1 MTETAANARPFGMRD
16 KIGYALGDFA
26 CNLSFTLLSTY
37 MMLYYMQYMLIKE
50 SDWAWIIIVGKLW
63 DAINDPII
71 GGMTDRVRI
80 GKSKYKSWISI
91 GSIGLVV
98 TTTLVFLPIPTASYT
113 VKILL
118 CLLSYMV
125 WSVFYT
131 MVNVPYGSLHSAIT
145 DDPVQ
150 RSTLSTFRSVGAGV
164 SMLIIML
171 LPAVVYDSNENLKGG
186 MFVWLALGFSV
197 VAFFALIGVNKLTT
211 ERVNV
216 NQPIEKKKQNYFRVL
231 LAFAKNRPIW
241 ALTIASM
248 AQAICFVGA
257 NSMNQIV
264 FQSFFR
270 NTDILTVVTIA
281 SYVPMVAVMF
291 VLSKLVARFGK
302 RNCVLVSCAISLVGA
317 LGMLIFPFRY
327 TATGASVD
335 ALSIVVWTV
344 LLMIANV
351 GNGLFGVIVWAMV
364 VDCIDYQNVKTGQRD
379 EGSIYSLYSF
389 FRKLAQGIG
398 SSLVALVLGWLGY
411 QKELGSDQPQ
421 QVATDIKTGYVLFLL
436 IGLAVM
442 LLSILVVYNINK
454 RDEARIHDALYKK
467 EETVPA
473 LEGDGSVM
481 TPQAEEN
488 SADDIFETTEKNNEK
503 TDITNT
509 GTKNSEDDE
518 NS

>member
-1 MTETAANARPFGMRD
+1 MTQTATARPFGIRD

-26 CNLSFTLLSTY
+26 CNLSFTLISTY
-37 MMLYYMQYMLIKE
+37 MMLYYMQYMHVKE
-50 SDWAWIIIVGKLW
+50 TDWAWIIIVGKLW

-71 GGMTDRVRI
+71 GGLTDRVKI

-91 GSIGLVV
+91 GSIGLVIF
-98 TTTLVFLPIPTASYT
+98 TTVIFLPVPEASYT
-113 VKILL
+113 VRILL

-131 MVNVPYGSLHSAIT
+131 MVNVPYGSLHSAIS
-145 DDPVQ
+145 DDPNH
-150 RSTLSTFRSVGAGV
+150 RATLSTFRSVGAGV

-171 LPAVVYDSNENLKGG
+171 LPSFVYDSNENLKGE

-197 VAFFALIGVNKLTT
+197 VAFLSIIGVNKLTT
-211 ERVNV
+211 ERVNTS
-216 NQPIEKKKQNYFRVL
+216 QPIEKKKQNYFQVL

-270 NTDILTVVTIA
+270 DTSILTVVTIV
-281 SYVPMVAVMF
+281 SYIPMVAVMF
-291 VLSKLVARFGK
+291 ILSKLVARFGK
-302 RNCVLVSCAISLVGA
+302 RNCVIVSCAISLVGA
-317 LGMLIFPFRY
+317 IGMLVFPFKY
-327 TATGASVD
+327 TQAGASVD
-335 ALSIVVWTV
+335 VVSIIVWTV
-344 LLMIANV
+344 LLMIANI

-364 VDCIDYQNVKTGQRD
+364 VDCIDYQNIKTGQRD

-398 SSLVALVLGWLGY
+398 SSLVAMVLAWLGY
-411 QKELGSDQPQ
+411 KKELGGSQPYE
-421 QVATDIKTGYVLFLL
+421 VAADIKTGYVLFLL

-442 LLSILVVYNINK
+442 LISVLAIYNINK
-454 RDEARIHDALYKK
+454 SDERKIHDTLYNKPA
-467 EETVPA
+467 ETMPA
-473 LEGDGSVM
+473 VEADGAVM
-481 TPQAEEN
+481 LPQAEESLEEGN
-488 SADDIFETTEKNNEK
+488 Y
-503 TDITNT
+503 
-509 GTKNSEDDE
+509 
-518 NS
+518 

>member
-1 MTETAANARPFGMRD
+1 MTQTAIARPFGIRD

-26 CNLSFTLLSTY
+26 CNLSFTLISTY
-37 MMLYYMQYMLIKE
+37 MMLYYMQYMHVKE
-50 SDWAWIIIVGKLW
+50 TDWAWIIIVGKLW

-71 GGMTDRVRI
+71 GGLTDRVKI

-91 GSIGLVV
+91 GSIGLVIF
-98 TTTLVFLPIPTASYT
+98 TTVIFLPVPEASYT
-113 VKILL
+113 VRILL

-131 MVNVPYGSLHSAIT
+131 MVNVPYGSLHSAIS
-145 DDPVQ
+145 DDPNH
-150 RSTLSTFRSVGAGV
+150 RATLSTFRSVGAGV

-171 LPAVVYDSNENLKGG
+171 LPSFVYDSNENLKGE

-197 VAFFALIGVNKLTT
+197 VAFLSLIGVNKLTT
-211 ERVNV
+211 ERVNTS
-216 NQPIEKKKQNYFRVL
+216 QPIEKKKQNYFQVL

-270 NTDILTVVTIA
+270 DTSILTVVTIV
-281 SYVPMVAVMF
+281 SYIPMVAVMF
-291 VLSKLVARFGK
+291 ILSKLVARFGK
-302 RNCVLVSCAISLVGA
+302 RNCVIVSCAISLVGA
-317 LGMLIFPFRY
+317 IGMLVFPFKY
-327 TATGASVD
+327 TQVGASVD
-335 ALSIVVWTV
+335 VVSIIVWTV
-344 LLMIANV
+344 LLMIANI

-364 VDCIDYQNVKTGQRD
+364 VDCIDYQNIKTGQRD

-398 SSLVALVLGWLGY
+398 SSLVAMVLAWLGY
-411 QKELGSDQPQ
+411 KKELGGSQPYE
-421 QVATDIKTGYVLFLL
+421 VAADIKTGYVLFLL

-442 LLSILVVYNINK
+442 LISVLAIYNINK
-454 RDEARIHDALYKK
+454 SDERKIHDTLYNKPA
-467 EETVPA
+467 ETMPA
-473 LEGDGSVM
+473 VEADGAVIL
-481 TPQAEEN
+481 PQAEE
-488 SADDIFETTEKNNEK
+488 SFEEGN
-503 TDITNT
+503 D
-509 GTKNSEDDE
+509 
-518 NS
+518 

>member
-1 MTETAANARPFGMRD
+1 MTQTATARPFGIRD

-26 CNLSFTLLSTY
+26 CNLSFTLISTY
-37 MMLYYMQYMLIKE
+37 MMLYYMQYMHVKE
-50 SDWAWIIIVGKLW
+50 TDWAWIIIVGKLW

-71 GGMTDRVRI
+71 GGLTDRVKI

-91 GSIGLVV
+91 GSIGLVIF
-98 TTTLVFLPIPTASYT
+98 TTVIFLPVPEASYT
-113 VKILL
+113 VRILL

-131 MVNVPYGSLHSAIT
+131 MVNVPYGSLHSAIS
-145 DDPVQ
+145 DDPNH
-150 RSTLSTFRSVGAGV
+150 RATLSTFRSVGAGV

-171 LPAVVYDSNENLKGG
+171 LPSFVYDSNENLKGE

-197 VAFFALIGVNKLTT
+197 VAFLSLIGVNKLTT
-211 ERVNV
+211 ERVNTS
-216 NQPIEKKKQNYFRVL
+216 QPIEKKKQNYFQVL

-270 NTDILTVVTIA
+270 DTSILTVVTIV
-281 SYVPMVAVMF
+281 SYIPMVAVMF
-291 VLSKLVARFGK
+291 ILSKLVARFGK
-302 RNCVLVSCAISLVGA
+302 RNCVIVSCAISLVGA
-317 LGMLIFPFRY
+317 IGMLVFPFKY
-327 TATGASVD
+327 TQAGASVD
-335 ALSIVVWTV
+335 VVSIIVWTV
-344 LLMIANV
+344 LLMIANI

-364 VDCIDYQNVKTGQRD
+364 VDCIDYQNIKTGQRD

-398 SSLVALVLGWLGY
+398 SSLVAMVLAWLGY
-411 QKELGSDQPQ
+411 KKELGGSQPYE
-421 QVATDIKTGYVLFLL
+421 VAADIKTGYVLFLL

-442 LLSILVVYNINK
+442 LISVLAIYNINK
-454 RDEARIHDALYKK
+454 SDERKIHDTLYNKPA
-467 EETVPA
+467 ETMPA
-473 LEGDGSVM
+473 VEADGAVM
-481 TPQAEEN
+481 LPQAEGSLEEGN
-488 SADDIFETTEKNNEK
+488 D
-503 TDITNT
+503 
-509 GTKNSEDDE
+509 
-518 NS
+518 

>member
-1 MTETAANARPFGMRD
+1 MTQTATARPFGIRD

-26 CNLSFTLLSTY
+26 CNLSFTLISTY
-37 MMLYYMQYMLIKE
+37 MMLYYMQYMHVKE
-50 SDWAWIIIVGKLW
+50 TDWAWIIIVGKLW

-71 GGMTDRVRI
+71 GGLTDRVKI

-91 GSIGLVV
+91 GSIGLVIF
-98 TTTLVFLPIPTASYT
+98 TTVIFLPVPEASYT
-113 VKILL
+113 VRILL

-131 MVNVPYGSLHSAIT
+131 MVNVPYGSLHSAIS
-145 DDPVQ
+145 DDPNH
-150 RSTLSTFRSVGAGV
+150 RATLSTFRSVGAGV

-171 LPAVVYDSNENLKGG
+171 LPSFVYDSNENLKGE

-197 VAFFALIGVNKLTT
+197 VAFLSLIGVNKLTT
-211 ERVNV
+211 ERVNTS
-216 NQPIEKKKQNYFRVL
+216 QPIEKKKQNYFQVL

-270 NTDILTVVTIA
+270 DTSILTVVTIV
-281 SYVPMVAVMF
+281 SYIPMVAVMF
-291 VLSKLVARFGK
+291 ILSKLVARFGK
-302 RNCVLVSCAISLVGA
+302 RNCVIVSCAISLVGA
-317 LGMLIFPFRY
+317 IGMLVFPFKY
-327 TATGASVD
+327 TQAGASVD
-335 ALSIVVWTV
+335 VVSIIVWTV
-344 LLMIANV
+344 LLMIANI

-364 VDCIDYQNVKTGQRD
+364 VDCIDYQNIKTGQRD

-398 SSLVALVLGWLGY
+398 SSLVAMVLAWLGY
-411 QKELGSDQPQ
+411 KKELGGSQPYE
-421 QVATDIKTGYVLFLL
+421 VAADIKTGYVLFLL

-442 LLSILVVYNINK
+442 LISVLAIYNINK
-454 RDEARIHDALYKK
+454 SDERKIHDTLYNKPAETMPAVEADGAVMLPQT
-467 EETVPA
+467 EET
-473 LEGDGSVM
+473 LEES
-481 TPQAEEN
+481 N
-488 SADDIFETTEKNNEK
+488 
-503 TDITNT
+503 
-509 GTKNSEDDE
+509 DE
-518 NS
+518 NRQ

>member
-1 MTETAANARPFGMRD
+1 MTQTAIARPFGIRD

-26 CNLSFTLLSTY
+26 CNLSFTLISTY
-37 MMLYYMQYMLIKE
+37 MMLYYMQYMHVKE
-50 SDWAWIIIVGKLW
+50 TDWAWIIIVGKLW

-71 GGMTDRVRI
+71 GGLTDRVKI

-91 GSIGLVV
+91 GSIGLVIF
-98 TTTLVFLPIPTASYT
+98 TTVIFLPVPEASYT
-113 VKILL
+113 VRILL

-131 MVNVPYGSLHSAIT
+131 MVNVPYGSLHSAIS
-145 DDPVQ
+145 DDPNH
-150 RSTLSTFRSVGAGV
+150 RATLSTFRSVGAGV

-171 LPAVVYDSNENLKGG
+171 LPSFVYDSNENLKGE

-197 VAFFALIGVNKLTT
+197 VALFSLIGVNKLTT
-211 ERVNV
+211 ERVNTS
-216 NQPIEKKKQNYFRVL
+216 QPIEKKKQNYFQVL

-270 NTDILTVVTIA
+270 DTSILTVVTIV
-281 SYVPMVAVMF
+281 SYIPMVAVMF
-291 VLSKLVARFGK
+291 ILSKLVARFGK
-302 RNCVLVSCAISLVGA
+302 RNCVIVSCAISLVGA
-317 LGMLIFPFRY
+317 IGMLVFPFKY
-327 TATGASVD
+327 TQAGASVD
-335 ALSIVVWTV
+335 VVSIIVWTV
-344 LLMIANV
+344 LLMIANI

-364 VDCIDYQNVKTGQRD
+364 VDCIDYQNIKTGQRD

-398 SSLVALVLGWLGY
+398 SSLVAMVLAWLGY
-411 QKELGSDQPQ
+411 KKELGGSQPYE
-421 QVATDIKTGYVLFLL
+421 VAADIKTGYVLFLL

-442 LLSILVVYNINK
+442 LISVLAIYNINK
-454 RDEARIHDALYKK
+454 SDERKIHDTLYNKPA
-467 EETVPA
+467 ETMPA
-473 LEGDGSVM
+473 VEADGAVIL
-481 TPQAEEN
+481 PQAEESLEEGN
-488 SADDIFETTEKNNEK
+488 
-503 TDITNT
+503 
-509 GTKNSEDDE
+509 DE
-518 NS
+518 NRR

>member
-1 MTETAANARPFGMRD
+1 MTQTATARPFGIRD

-26 CNLSFTLLSTY
+26 CNLSFTLISTY
-37 MMLYYMQYMLIKE
+37 MMLYYMQYMHVKE
-50 SDWAWIIIVGKLW
+50 TDWAWIIIVGKLW

-71 GGMTDRVRI
+71 GGLTDRVKI

-91 GSIGLVV
+91 GSIGLVIF
-98 TTTLVFLPIPTASYT
+98 TTVIFLPVPEASYT
-113 VKILL
+113 VRILL

-131 MVNVPYGSLHSAIT
+131 MVNVPYGSLHSAIS
-145 DDPVQ
+145 DDPNH

-164 SMLIIML
+164 SMIIIML
-171 LPAVVYDSNENLKGG
+171 LPSVVYDSNENLKGE

-197 VAFFALIGVNKLTT
+197 VAFFSLIGVNKLTT
-211 ERVNV
+211 ERVNTS
-216 NQPIEKKKQNYFRVL
+216 QPIEKKKQNYFQVL

-270 NTDILTVVTIA
+270 NTDILTVVTIV
-281 SYVPMVAVMF
+281 SYVPMVVVMF

-302 RNCVLVSCAISLVGA
+302 RNCVIVSCAISLIGA
-317 LGMLIFPFRY
+317 IGMLVFPFKY
-327 TATGASVD
+327 TQAGASVD
-335 ALSIVVWTV
+335 VVSIIVWTV

-364 VDCIDYQNVKTGQRD
+364 VDCIDYQNIKTGQRD

-398 SSLVALVLGWLGY
+398 SSLVAMVLAWLGY
-411 QKELGSDQPQ
+411 KKELGGSQPYE
-421 QVATDIKTGYVLFLL
+421 VAADIKTGYVLFLL

-442 LLSILVVYNINK
+442 LISVLAIYNINK
-454 RDEARIHDALYKK
+454 SDERKIHDTLYSKPA
-467 EETVPA
+467 ETMPA
-473 LEGDGSVM
+473 VEADGSVAL
-481 TPQAEEN
+481 PQAEEMLEEN
-488 SADDIFETTEKNNEK
+488 NDKNQQ
-503 TDITNT
+503 
-509 GTKNSEDDE
+509 
-518 NS
+518 

>member
-1 MTETAANARPFGMRD
+1 MTQTAIARPFGIRD

-26 CNLSFTLLSTY
+26 CNLSFTLISTY
-37 MMLYYMQYMLIKE
+37 MMLYYMQYMHVKE
-50 SDWAWIIIVGKLW
+50 TDWAWIIIVGKLW

-71 GGMTDRVRI
+71 GGLTDRVKI

-91 GSIGLVV
+91 GSIGLVIF
-98 TTTLVFLPIPTASYT
+98 TTVIFLPVPEASYT
-113 VKILL
+113 VRILL

-131 MVNVPYGSLHSAIT
+131 MVNVPYGSLHSAIS
-145 DDPVQ
+145 DDPNH
-150 RSTLSTFRSVGAGV
+150 RATLSTFRSVGAGV

-171 LPAVVYDSNENLKGG
+171 LPSFVYDSNENLKGE

-197 VAFFALIGVNKLTT
+197 VAFLSLIGVNKLTT
-211 ERVNV
+211 ERVNTS
-216 NQPIEKKKQNYFRVL
+216 QQIEKKKQNYFQVL

-270 NTDILTVVTIA
+270 DTSILTVVTIV
-281 SYVPMVAVMF
+281 SYIPMVAVMF
-291 VLSKLVARFGK
+291 ILSKLVARFGK
-302 RNCVLVSCAISLVGA
+302 RNCVIVSCAISLVGA
-317 LGMLIFPFRY
+317 IGMLVFPFKY
-327 TATGASVD
+327 TQAGASVD
-335 ALSIVVWTV
+335 VVSIIVWTV
-344 LLMIANV
+344 LLMIANI

-364 VDCIDYQNVKTGQRD
+364 VDCIDYQNIKTGQRD

-398 SSLVALVLGWLGY
+398 SSLVAMVLAWLGY
-411 QKELGSDQPQ
+411 KKELGGSQPYE
-421 QVATDIKTGYVLFLL
+421 VAADIKTGYVLFLL

-442 LLSILVVYNINK
+442 LISVLVIYNINK
-454 RDEARIHDALYKK
+454 SDERKIHDTLYNKPA
-467 EETVPA
+467 ETMPA
-473 LEGDGSVM
+473 VEADGAVM
-481 TPQAEEN
+481 LPQAEESLEEGN
-488 SADDIFETTEKNNEK
+488 DKNRR
-503 TDITNT
+503 
-509 GTKNSEDDE
+509 
-518 NS
+518 

>member
-1 MTETAANARPFGMRD
+1 MTQTATARPFGIRD

-26 CNLSFTLLSTY
+26 CNLSFTLISTY
-37 MMLYYMQYMLIKE
+37 MMLYYMQYMHVKE
-50 SDWAWIIIVGKLW
+50 TDWAWIIIVGKLW

-71 GGMTDRVRI
+71 GGLTDRVKI

-91 GSIGLVV
+91 GSIGLVIF
-98 TTTLVFLPIPTASYT
+98 TTVIFLPVPEASYT
-113 VKILL
+113 VRILL

-131 MVNVPYGSLHSAIT
+131 MVNVPYGSLHSAIS
-145 DDPVQ
+145 DDPNH
-150 RSTLSTFRSVGAGV
+150 RATLSTFRSVGAGV

-171 LPAVVYDSNENLKGG
+171 LPSFVYDSNENLKGE

-197 VAFFALIGVNKLTT
+197 VAFLSLIGVNKLTT
-211 ERVNV
+211 ERVNTS
-216 NQPIEKKKQNYFRVL
+216 QPIEKKKQNYFQVL

-270 NTDILTVVTIA
+270 DTSILTVVTIV
-281 SYVPMVAVMF
+281 SYIPMVAVMF
-291 VLSKLVARFGK
+291 ILSKLVARFGK
-302 RNCVLVSCAISLVGA
+302 RNCVIVSCAISLVGA
-317 LGMLIFPFRY
+317 IGMLVFPFKY
-327 TATGASVD
+327 TQAGASVD
-335 ALSIVVWTV
+335 VVSIIVWTV
-344 LLMIANV
+344 LLMIANI

-364 VDCIDYQNVKTGQRD
+364 VDCIDYQNIKTGQRD

-398 SSLVALVLGWLGY
+398 SSLVAMVLAWLGY
-411 QKELGSDQPQ
+411 KKELGGSQPYE
-421 QVATDIKTGYVLFLL
+421 VAADIKTGYVLFLL

-442 LLSILVVYNINK
+442 LISVLAIYNINK
-454 RDEARIHDALYKK
+454 SDERKIHDTLYNKPA
-467 EETVPA
+467 ETMPA
-473 LEGDGSVM
+473 VEADGAVM
-481 TPQAEEN
+481 LPQAEESLEEGN
-488 SADDIFETTEKNNEK
+488 
-503 TDITNT
+503 
-509 GTKNSEDDE
+509 DE
-518 NS
+518 NRR

>member
-1 MTETAANARPFGMRD
+1 MTQTATARPFGIRD

-26 CNLSFTLLSTY
+26 CNLSFTLISTY
-37 MMLYYMQYMLIKE
+37 MMLYYMQYMHVKE
-50 SDWAWIIIVGKLW
+50 TDWAWIIIVGKLW

-71 GGMTDRVRI
+71 GGLTDRVKI

-91 GSIGLVV
+91 GSIGLVIF
-98 TTTLVFLPIPTASYT
+98 TTVIFLPVPEASYT
-113 VKILL
+113 VRILL

-131 MVNVPYGSLHSAIT
+131 MVNVPYGSLHSAIS
-145 DDPVQ
+145 DDPNH
-150 RSTLSTFRSVGAGV
+150 RATLSTFRSVGAGV

-171 LPAVVYDSNENLKGG
+171 LPSFVYDSNENLKGE

-197 VAFFALIGVNKLTT
+197 VAFLSLIGVNKLTT
-211 ERVNV
+211 ERVNTS
-216 NQPIEKKKQNYFRVL
+216 QPIEKKKQNYFQVL

-270 NTDILTVVTIA
+270 DTSILTVVTIV
-281 SYVPMVAVMF
+281 SYIPMVAVMF
-291 VLSKLVARFGK
+291 ILSKLVARFGK
-302 RNCVLVSCAISLVGA
+302 RNCVIVSCAISLVGA
-317 LGMLIFPFRY
+317 IGMLVFPFKY
-327 TATGASVD
+327 TQAGASVD
-335 ALSIVVWTV
+335 VVSIIVWTV
-344 LLMIANV
+344 LLMIANI

-364 VDCIDYQNVKTGQRD
+364 VDCIDYQNIKTGQRD

-398 SSLVALVLGWLGY
+398 SSLVAMVLAWLGY
-411 QKELGSDQPQ
+411 KKELGGSQPYE
-421 QVATDIKTGYVLFLL
+421 VAADIKTGYVLFLL

-442 LLSILVVYNINK
+442 LISVLAIYNINK
-454 RDEARIHDALYKK
+454 SDERKIHDTLYNKPA
-467 EETVPA
+467 ETMPA
-473 LEGDGSVM
+473 VEADGAVM
-481 TPQAEEN
+481 LPQAEESLEEGN
-488 SADDIFETTEKNNEK
+488 Y
-503 TDITNT
+503 
-509 GTKNSEDDE
+509 
-518 NS
+518 

>member
-1 MTETAANARPFGMRD
+1 MTQTATARPFGIRD

-26 CNLSFTLLSTY
+26 CNLSFTLISTY
-37 MMLYYMQYMLIKE
+37 MMLYYMQYMHVKE
-50 SDWAWIIIVGKLW
+50 TDWAWIIIVGKLW

-71 GGMTDRVRI
+71 GGLTDRVKI

-91 GSIGLVV
+91 GSIGLVIF
-98 TTTLVFLPIPTASYT
+98 TTVIFLPVPEASYT
-113 VKILL
+113 VRILL

-131 MVNVPYGSLHSAIT
+131 MVNVPYGSLHSAIS
-145 DDPVQ
+145 DDPNH
-150 RSTLSTFRSVGAGV
+150 RATLSTFRSVGAGV

-171 LPAVVYDSNENLKGG
+171 LPSFVYDSNENLKGE

-197 VAFFALIGVNKLTT
+197 VAFLSLIGVNKLTT
-211 ERVNV
+211 ERVNTS
-216 NQPIEKKKQNYFRVL
+216 QPIEKKKQNYFQVL

-270 NTDILTVVTIA
+270 DTSILTVVTIV
-281 SYVPMVAVMF
+281 SYIPMVAVMF
-291 VLSKLVARFGK
+291 ILSKLVAKFGK
-302 RNCVLVSCAISLVGA
+302 RNCVIVSCAISLVGA
-317 LGMLIFPFRY
+317 IGMLVFPFKY
-327 TATGASVD
+327 TQAGASVD
-335 ALSIVVWTV
+335 VVSIIVWTV
-344 LLMIANV
+344 LLMIANI

-364 VDCIDYQNVKTGQRD
+364 ADCIDYQNIKTGQRD

-398 SSLVALVLGWLGY
+398 SSLVAMVLAWLGY
-411 QKELGSDQPQ
+411 KKELGGSQPYE
-421 QVATDIKTGYVLFLL
+421 VAADIKTGYVLFLL

-442 LLSILVVYNINK
+442 LISVLAIYNINK
-454 RDEARIHDALYKK
+454 SDEREIHDTLYNKPA
-467 EETVPA
+467 ETMPA
-473 LEGDGSVM
+473 VEADGAVM
-481 TPQAEEN
+481 LPQAEESLEESN
-488 SADDIFETTEKNNEK
+488 
-503 TDITNT
+503 
-509 GTKNSEDDE
+509 DE
-518 NS
+518 NRR

>member
-1 MTETAANARPFGMRD
+1 MTQTATARPFGIRD

-26 CNLSFTLLSTY
+26 CNLSFTLISTY
-37 MMLYYMQYMLIKE
+37 MMLYYMQYMHVKE
-50 SDWAWIIIVGKLW
+50 TDWAWIIIVGKLW

-71 GGMTDRVRI
+71 GGLTDRVKI

-91 GSIGLVV
+91 GSIGLVIF
-98 TTTLVFLPIPTASYT
+98 TTVIFLPVPEASYT
-113 VKILL
+113 VRILL

-131 MVNVPYGSLHSAIT
+131 MVNVPYGSLHSAIS
-145 DDPVQ
+145 DDPNH
-150 RSTLSTFRSVGAGV
+150 RATLSTFRSVGAGV

-171 LPAVVYDSNENLKGG
+171 LPSFVYDSNENLKGE

-197 VAFFALIGVNKLTT
+197 VAFLSLIGVNKLTT
-211 ERVNV
+211 ERVNTS
-216 NQPIEKKKQNYFRVL
+216 QPIEKKKQNYFQVL

-270 NTDILTVVTIA
+270 DTSILTVVTIV
-281 SYVPMVAVMF
+281 SYIPMVAVMF
-291 VLSKLVARFGK
+291 ILSKLVARFGK
-302 RNCVLVSCAISLVGA
+302 RNCVIVSCAISLVGA
-317 LGMLIFPFRY
+317 IGMLVFPFKY
-327 TATGASVD
+327 TQAGASVD
-335 ALSIVVWTV
+335 VVSIIVWTV
-344 LLMIANV
+344 LLMIANI

-364 VDCIDYQNVKTGQRD
+364 VDCIDYQNIKTGQRD

-398 SSLVALVLGWLGY
+398 SSLVAMVLAWLGY
-411 QKELGSDQPQ
+411 KKELGGSQPYE
-421 QVATDIKTGYVLFLL
+421 VAADIKTGYVLFLL

-442 LLSILVVYNINK
+442 LISVLAIYNINK
-454 RDEARIHDALYKK
+454 SDERKIHDTLYNKPA
-467 EETVPA
+467 ETMPA
-473 LEGDGSVM
+473 VEADGAVIL
-481 TPQAEEN
+481 PQAEE
-488 SADDIFETTEKNNEK
+488 SFEEGN
-503 TDITNT
+503 D
-509 GTKNSEDDE
+509 
-518 NS
+518 

>member
-1 MTETAANARPFGMRD
+1 MTQTAIARPFGIRD

-26 CNLSFTLLSTY
+26 CNLSFTLISTY
-37 MMLYYMQYMLIKE
+37 MMLYYMQYMHVKE
-50 SDWAWIIIVGKLW
+50 TDWAWIIIVGKLW

-71 GGMTDRVRI
+71 GGLTDRVKI

-91 GSIGLVV
+91 GSIGLVIF
-98 TTTLVFLPIPTASYT
+98 TTVIFLPVPEASYT
-113 VKILL
+113 VRILL

-131 MVNVPYGSLHSAIT
+131 MVNVPYGSLHSAIS
-145 DDPVQ
+145 DDPNH
-150 RSTLSTFRSVGAGV
+150 RATLSTFRSVGAGV

-171 LPAVVYDSNENLKGG
+171 LPSFVYDSNENLKGE

-197 VAFFALIGVNKLTT
+197 VAFLSLIGVNKLTT
-211 ERVNV
+211 ERVNTS
-216 NQPIEKKKQNYFRVL
+216 QPIEKKKQNYFQVL

-270 NTDILTVVTIA
+270 DTSILTVVTIV
-281 SYVPMVAVMF
+281 SYIPMVAVMF
-291 VLSKLVARFGK
+291 ILSKLVAKFGK
-302 RNCVLVSCAISLVGA
+302 RNCVIVSCAISLVGA
-317 LGMLIFPFRY
+317 IGMLVFPFKY
-327 TATGASVD
+327 TQAGASVD
-335 ALSIVVWTV
+335 VVSIIVWTV
-344 LLMIANV
+344 LLMIANI

-364 VDCIDYQNVKTGQRD
+364 VDCIDYQNIKTGQRD

-398 SSLVALVLGWLGY
+398 SSLVAMVLAWLGY
-411 QKELGSDQPQ
+411 KKELGGSQPYE
-421 QVATDIKTGYVLFLL
+421 VAADIKTGYVLFLL

-442 LLSILVVYNINK
+442 LISVLAIYNINK
-454 RDEARIHDALYKK
+454 SDERKIHDTLYNKPA
-467 EETVPA
+467 ETMPA
-473 LEGDGSVM
+473 VEADGAVIL
-481 TPQAEEN
+481 PQAEESLEESN
-488 SADDIFETTEKNNEK
+488 D
-503 TDITNT
+503 
-509 GTKNSEDDE
+509 
-518 NS
+518 

>member
-1 MTETAANARPFGMRD
+1 MTQTATARPFGIRD

-26 CNLSFTLLSTY
+26 CNLSFTLISTY
-37 MMLYYMQYMLIKE
+37 MMLYYMQYMHVKE
-50 SDWAWIIIVGKLW
+50 TDWAWIIIVGKLW

-71 GGMTDRVRI
+71 GGLTDRVKI

-91 GSIGLVV
+91 GSIGLVIF
-98 TTTLVFLPIPTASYT
+98 TTVIFLPVPEASYT
-113 VKILL
+113 VRILL

-131 MVNVPYGSLHSAIT
+131 MVNVPYGSLHSAIS
-145 DDPVQ
+145 DDPNH
-150 RSTLSTFRSVGAGV
+150 RATLSTFRSVGAGV

-171 LPAVVYDSNENLKGG
+171 LPSFVYDSNENLKGE

-197 VAFFALIGVNKLTT
+197 VAFLSLIGVNKLTT
-211 ERVNV
+211 ERVNTS
-216 NQPIEKKKQNYFRVL
+216 QPIEKKKQNYFQVL

-270 NTDILTVVTIA
+270 DTSILTVVTIV
-281 SYVPMVAVMF
+281 SYIPMVAVMF
-291 VLSKLVARFGK
+291 ILSKLVARFGK
-302 RNCVLVSCAISLVGA
+302 RNCVIVSCAISLVGA
-317 LGMLIFPFRY
+317 IGMLVFPFKY
-327 TATGASVD
+327 TQAGASVD
-335 ALSIVVWTV
+335 VVSIIVWTI
-344 LLMIANV
+344 LLMIANI

-364 VDCIDYQNVKTGQRD
+364 VDCIDYQNIKTGQRD

-398 SSLVALVLGWLGY
+398 SSLVAMVLAWLGY
-411 QKELGSDQPQ
+411 KKELGGSQPYE
-421 QVATDIKTGYVLFLL
+421 VAADIKTGYVLFLL

-442 LLSILVVYNINK
+442 LISVLAIYNINK
-454 RDEARIHDALYKK
+454 SDEREIHDTLYNKPA
-467 EETVPA
+467 ETMPA
-473 LEGDGSVM
+473 VEADGAVM
-481 TPQAEEN
+481 LPQAEESLEEGN
-488 SADDIFETTEKNNEK
+488 
-503 TDITNT
+503 
-509 GTKNSEDDE
+509 DE
-518 NS
+518 NRR

>member
-1 MTETAANARPFGMRD
+1 MTQTAIARPFGIRD

-26 CNLSFTLLSTY
+26 CNLSFTLISTY
-37 MMLYYMQYMLIKE
+37 MMLYYMQYMHVKE
-50 SDWAWIIIVGKLW
+50 TDWAWIIIVGKLW

-71 GGMTDRVRI
+71 GGLTDRVKI

-91 GSIGLVV
+91 GSIGLVIF
-98 TTTLVFLPIPTASYT
+98 TTVIFLPVPEASYT
-113 VKILL
+113 VRILL

-131 MVNVPYGSLHSAIT
+131 MVNVPYGSLHSAIS
-145 DDPVQ
+145 DDPNH
-150 RSTLSTFRSVGAGV
+150 RATLSTFRSVGAGV

-171 LPAVVYDSNENLKGG
+171 LPSFVYDSNENLKGE

-197 VAFFALIGVNKLTT
+197 VAFLSLIGVNKLTT
-211 ERVNV
+211 ERVNTS
-216 NQPIEKKKQNYFRVL
+216 QPIEKKKQNYFQVL

-270 NTDILTVVTIA
+270 DTSILTVVTIV
-281 SYVPMVAVMF
+281 SYIPMVAVMF
-291 VLSKLVARFGK
+291 ILSKLVAKFGK
-302 RNCVLVSCAISLVGA
+302 RNCVIVSCAISLVGA
-317 LGMLIFPFRY
+317 IGMLVFPFKY
-327 TATGASVD
+327 TQAGASVD
-335 ALSIVVWTV
+335 VVSIIVWTV
-344 LLMIANV
+344 LLMIANI

-364 VDCIDYQNVKTGQRD
+364 VDCIDYQNIKTGQRD

-398 SSLVALVLGWLGY
+398 SSLVAMVLAWLGY
-411 QKELGSDQPQ
+411 KKELGGSQPYE
-421 QVATDIKTGYVLFLL
+421 VAADIKTGYVLFLL

-442 LLSILVVYNINK
+442 LISVLAIYNINK
-454 RDEARIHDALYKK
+454 SDERKIHDTLYNKPA
-467 EETVPA
+467 ETMPA
-473 LEGDGSVM
+473 VEADGAVM
-481 TPQAEEN
+481 LPQAEESLEEGN
-488 SADDIFETTEKNNEK
+488 D
-503 TDITNT
+503 
-509 GTKNSEDDE
+509 
-518 NS
+518 

>member
-1 MTETAANARPFGMRD
+1 MTQTATARLFGIRD

-26 CNLSFTLLSTY
+26 CNLSFTLISTY
-37 MMLYYMQYMLIKE
+37 MMLYYMQYMHVKE
-50 SDWAWIIIVGKLW
+50 TDWAWIIIVGKLW

-71 GGMTDRVRI
+71 GGLTDRVKI

-91 GSIGLVV
+91 GSIGLVIF
-98 TTTLVFLPIPTASYT
+98 TTVIFLPVPEASYT
-113 VKILL
+113 VRILL

-131 MVNVPYGSLHSAIT
+131 MVNVPYGSLHSAIS
-145 DDPVQ
+145 DDPNH
-150 RSTLSTFRSVGAGV
+150 RATLSTFRSVGAGV

-171 LPAVVYDSNENLKGG
+171 LPSFVYDSNENLKGE

-197 VAFFALIGVNKLTT
+197 VAFLSLIGVNKLTT
-211 ERVNV
+211 ERVNTS
-216 NQPIEKKKQNYFRVL
+216 QPIEKKKQNYFQVL

-270 NTDILTVVTIA
+270 DTSILTVVTIV
-281 SYVPMVAVMF
+281 SYIPMVAVMF
-291 VLSKLVARFGK
+291 ILSKLVAKFGK
-302 RNCVLVSCAISLVGA
+302 RNCVIVSCAISLVGA
-317 LGMLIFPFRY
+317 IGMLVFPFKY
-327 TATGASVD
+327 TQVGASVD
-335 ALSIVVWTV
+335 VVSIIVWTV
-344 LLMIANV
+344 LLMIANI

-364 VDCIDYQNVKTGQRD
+364 VDCIDYQNIKTGQRD

-398 SSLVALVLGWLGY
+398 SSLVAMVLAWLGY
-411 QKELGSDQPQ
+411 KKELGGSQPYE
-421 QVATDIKTGYVLFLL
+421 VAADIKTGYVLFLL

-442 LLSILVVYNINK
+442 LISVLAIYNINK
-454 RDEARIHDALYKK
+454 SDERKIHDTLYNKPA
-467 EETVPA
+467 ETMPA
-473 LEGDGSVM
+473 VEADGAVIL
-481 TPQAEEN
+481 PQAEE
-488 SADDIFETTEKNNEK
+488 SFEEGN
-503 TDITNT
+503 D
-509 GTKNSEDDE
+509 
-518 NS
+518 

>member
-1 MTETAANARPFGMRD
+1 MTQTATARLFGIRD

-26 CNLSFTLLSTY
+26 CNLSFTLISTY
-37 MMLYYMQYMLIKE
+37 MMLYYMQYMHVKE
-50 SDWAWIIIVGKLW
+50 TDWAWIIIVGKLW

-71 GGMTDRVRI
+71 GGLTDRVKI

-91 GSIGLVV
+91 GSIGLVIF
-98 TTTLVFLPIPTASYT
+98 TTVIFLPVPEASYT
-113 VKILL
+113 VRILL

-131 MVNVPYGSLHSAIT
+131 MVNVPYGSLHSAIS
-145 DDPVQ
+145 DDPNH
-150 RSTLSTFRSVGAGV
+150 RATLSTFRSVGAGV

-171 LPAVVYDSNENLKGG
+171 LPSFVYDSNENLKGE

-197 VAFFALIGVNKLTT
+197 VAFLSLVGVNKLTT
-211 ERVNV
+211 ERVNTS
-216 NQPIEKKKQNYFRVL
+216 QPIEKKKQNYFQVL

-270 NTDILTVVTIA
+270 DTNILTVVTIV
-281 SYVPMVAVMF
+281 SYIPMVAVMF
-291 VLSKLVARFGK
+291 ILSKLVARFGK
-302 RNCVLVSCAISLVGA
+302 RNCVIVSCAISLVGA
-317 LGMLIFPFRY
+317 IGMLVFPFKY
-327 TATGASVD
+327 TQAGASVD
-335 ALSIVVWTV
+335 VVSIIVWTV
-344 LLMIANV
+344 LLMIANI

-364 VDCIDYQNVKTGQRD
+364 VDCIDYQNIKTGQRD

-398 SSLVALVLGWLGY
+398 SSLVAMVLAWLGY
-411 QKELGSDQPQ
+411 KKELGGSQPYE
-421 QVATDIKTGYVLFLL
+421 VAADIKTGYVLFLL

-442 LLSILVVYNINK
+442 LISVLAIYNINK
-454 RDEARIHDALYKK
+454 SDERKIHDTLYNKPA
-467 EETVPA
+467 ETMPA
-473 LEGDGSVM
+473 VEADGAVM
-481 TPQAEEN
+481 LPQAEESLEEGN
-488 SADDIFETTEKNNEK
+488 
-503 TDITNT
+503 
-509 GTKNSEDDE
+509 DE
-518 NS
+518 NRR

>member
-1 MTETAANARPFGMRD
+1 MTQTAIARPFGIRD

-26 CNLSFTLLSTY
+26 CNLSFTLISTY
-37 MMLYYMQYMLIKE
+37 MMLYYMQYMHVKE
-50 SDWAWIIIVGKLW
+50 TDWAWIIIVGKLW

-71 GGMTDRVRI
+71 GGLTDRVKI

-91 GSIGLVV
+91 GSIGLVIF
-98 TTTLVFLPIPTASYT
+98 TTVIFLPVPEASYT
-113 VKILL
+113 VRILL

-131 MVNVPYGSLHSAIT
+131 MVNVPYGSLHSAIS
-145 DDPVQ
+145 DDPNH
-150 RSTLSTFRSVGAGV
+150 RATLSTFRSVGAGV

-171 LPAVVYDSNENLKGG
+171 LPSFVYDSNENLKGE

-197 VAFFALIGVNKLTT
+197 VAFLSLIGVNKLTT
-211 ERVNV
+211 ERVNTS
-216 NQPIEKKKQNYFRVL
+216 QPIEKKKQNYFQVL

-270 NTDILTVVTIA
+270 DTSILTVVTIV
-281 SYVPMVAVMF
+281 SYIPMVAVMF
-291 VLSKLVARFGK
+291 ILSKLVARFGK
-302 RNCVLVSCAISLVGA
+302 RNCVIVSCAISLVGA
-317 LGMLIFPFRY
+317 IGMLVFPFKY
-327 TATGASVD
+327 TQAGASVD
-335 ALSIVVWTV
+335 VVSIIVWTV
-344 LLMIANV
+344 LLMIANI

-364 VDCIDYQNVKTGQRD
+364 VDCIDYQNIKTGQRD

-398 SSLVALVLGWLGY
+398 SSLVAMVLAWLGY
-411 QKELGSDQPQ
+411 KKELGGSQPYE
-421 QVATDIKTGYVLFLL
+421 VAADIKTGYVLFLL

-442 LLSILVVYNINK
+442 LISVLAIYNINK
-454 RDEARIHDALYKK
+454 SDERKIHDTLYNKPA
-467 EETVPA
+467 ETMPA
-473 LEGDGSVM
+473 VEADGAVIL
-481 TPQAEEN
+481 PQAEE
-488 SADDIFETTEKNNEK
+488 SFEEGN
-503 TDITNT
+503 D
-509 GTKNSEDDE
+509 
-518 NS
+518 

>member
-1 MTETAANARPFGMRD
+1 MTQTAIARPFGIRD

-26 CNLSFTLLSTY
+26 CNLSFTLISTY
-37 MMLYYMQYMLIKE
+37 MMLYYMQYMHVKE
-50 SDWAWIIIVGKLW
+50 TDWAWIIIVGKLW

-71 GGMTDRVRI
+71 GGLTDRVKI

-91 GSIGLVV
+91 GSIGLVIF
-98 TTTLVFLPIPTASYT
+98 TTVIFLPVPEASYT
-113 VKILL
+113 VRILL

-131 MVNVPYGSLHSAIT
+131 MVNVPYGSLHSAIS
-145 DDPVQ
+145 DDPNH
-150 RSTLSTFRSVGAGV
+150 RATLSTFRSVGAGV

-171 LPAVVYDSNENLKGG
+171 LPSFVYDSNENLKGE

-197 VAFFALIGVNKLTT
+197 VAFLSLIGVNKLTT
-211 ERVNV
+211 ERVNTS
-216 NQPIEKKKQNYFRVL
+216 QPIEKKKQNYFQVL

-270 NTDILTVVTIA
+270 DTSILTVVTIV
-281 SYVPMVAVMF
+281 SYIPMVAVMF
-291 VLSKLVARFGK
+291 ILSKLVARFGK
-302 RNCVLVSCAISLVGA
+302 RNCVIVSCAISLVGA
-317 LGMLIFPFRY
+317 IGMLVFPFKY
-327 TATGASVD
+327 TQAGASVD
-335 ALSIVVWTV
+335 VVSIIVWTV
-344 LLMIANV
+344 LLMIANI

-364 VDCIDYQNVKTGQRD
+364 VDCIDYQNIKTGQRD

-398 SSLVALVLGWLGY
+398 SSLVAMVLAWLGY
-411 QKELGSDQPQ
+411 KKELGGSQPYE
-421 QVATDIKTGYVLFLL
+421 VAADIKTGYVLFLL

-442 LLSILVVYNINK
+442 LISVLAIYNINK
-454 RDEARIHDALYKK
+454 SDERKIHDTLYNKPA
-467 EETVPA
+467 ETMPA
-473 LEGDGSVM
+473 VEADGAVIL
-481 TPQAEEN
+481 PQAEESLEEGN
-488 SADDIFETTEKNNEK
+488 D
-503 TDITNT
+503 
-509 GTKNSEDDE
+509 
-518 NS
+518 

>member
-1 MTETAANARPFGMRD
+1 MTQTATARPFGIRD

-26 CNLSFTLLSTY
+26 CNLSFTLISTY
-37 MMLYYMQYMLIKE
+37 MMLYYMQYMHVKE
-50 SDWAWIIIVGKLW
+50 TDWAWIIIVGKLW

-71 GGMTDRVRI
+71 GGLTDRVKI

-91 GSIGLVV
+91 GSIGLVIF
-98 TTTLVFLPIPTASYT
+98 TTVIFLPVPEASYT
-113 VKILL
+113 VRILL

-131 MVNVPYGSLHSAIT
+131 MVNVPYGSLHSAIS
-145 DDPVQ
+145 DDPNH
-150 RSTLSTFRSVGAGV
+150 RATLSTFRSVGAGV

-171 LPAVVYDSNENLKGG
+171 LPSFVYDSNENLKGE

-197 VAFFALIGVNKLTT
+197 VAFLSLIGVNKLTT
-211 ERVNV
+211 ERVNTS
-216 NQPIEKKKQNYFRVL
+216 QPIEKKKQNYFQVL

-270 NTDILTVVTIA
+270 DTSILTVVTIV
-281 SYVPMVAVMF
+281 SYIPMVAVMF
-291 VLSKLVARFGK
+291 ILSKLVARFGK
-302 RNCVLVSCAISLVGA
+302 RNCVIVSCAISLVGA
-317 LGMLIFPFRY
+317 IGMLVFPFKY
-327 TATGASVD
+327 TQAGASVD
-335 ALSIVVWTV
+335 VVSIIVWTV
-344 LLMIANV
+344 LLMIANI

-364 VDCIDYQNVKTGQRD
+364 VDCIDYQNIKTGQRD

-398 SSLVALVLGWLGY
+398 SSLVAMVLAWLGY
-411 QKELGSDQPQ
+411 KKELGGSQPYE
-421 QVATDIKTGYVLFLL
+421 VAADIKTGYVLFLL

-442 LLSILVVYNINK
+442 LISVLAIYNINK
-454 RDEARIHDALYKK
+454 SDERKIHDTLYNKPA
-467 EETVPA
+467 ETMPA
-473 LEGDGSVM
+473 VEADGAAM
-481 TPQAEEN
+481 LPPAEESLEEGN
-488 SADDIFETTEKNNEK
+488 D
-503 TDITNT
+503 
-509 GTKNSEDDE
+509 
-518 NS
+518 

>member
-1 MTETAANARPFGMRD
+1 MTQTATARPFGIRD

-26 CNLSFTLLSTY
+26 CNLSFTLISTY
-37 MMLYYMQYMLIKE
+37 MMLYYMQYMHVKE
-50 SDWAWIIIVGKLW
+50 TDWAWIIIVGKLW

-71 GGMTDRVRI
+71 GGLTDRVKI

-91 GSIGLVV
+91 GSIGLVIF
-98 TTTLVFLPIPTASYT
+98 TTVIFLPVPEASYT
-113 VKILL
+113 VRILL

-131 MVNVPYGSLHSAIT
+131 MVNVPYGSLHSAIS
-145 DDPVQ
+145 DDPNH
-150 RSTLSTFRSVGAGV
+150 RATLSTFRSVGAGV

-171 LPAVVYDSNENLKGG
+171 LPSFVYDSNENLKGE

-197 VAFFALIGVNKLTT
+197 VAFFSLIGVNKLTT
-211 ERVNV
+211 ERVNTS
-216 NQPIEKKKQNYFRVL
+216 QPIEKKKQNYFQVL

-270 NTDILTVVTIA
+270 DTSILTVVTIV
-281 SYVPMVAVMF
+281 SYIPMVAVMF
-291 VLSKLVARFGK
+291 ILSKLVAKFGK
-302 RNCVLVSCAISLVGA
+302 RNCVIVSCAISLVGA
-317 LGMLIFPFRY
+317 IGMLVFPFKY
-327 TATGASVD
+327 TQAGAIVD
-335 ALSIVVWTV
+335 VVSIIVWTV
-344 LLMIANV
+344 LLMIANI

-364 VDCIDYQNVKTGQRD
+364 VDCIDYQNIKTGQRD

-398 SSLVALVLGWLGY
+398 SSLVAMVLAWLGY
-411 QKELGSDQPQ
+411 KKELGGSQPYE
-421 QVATDIKTGYVLFLL
+421 VAADIKTGYVFFLL

-442 LLSILVVYNINK
+442 LVSVLAIYNINK
-454 RDEARIHDALYKK
+454 SDERKIHDTLYNKPA
-467 EETVPA
+467 ETMPA
-473 LEGDGSVM
+473 VEADGAVIL
-481 TPQAEEN
+481 PQAEESLEEGN
-488 SADDIFETTEKNNEK
+488 D
-503 TDITNT
+503 
-509 GTKNSEDDE
+509 
-518 NS
+518 

>member
-1 MTETAANARPFGMRD
+1 MTQTAIARPFGIRD

-26 CNLSFTLLSTY
+26 CNLSFTLISTY
-37 MMLYYMQYMLIKE
+37 MMLYYMQYMHVKE
-50 SDWAWIIIVGKLW
+50 TDWAWIIIVGKLW

-71 GGMTDRVRI
+71 GGLTDRVKI

-91 GSIGLVV
+91 GSIGLVIF
-98 TTTLVFLPIPTASYT
+98 TTVIFLPVPEASYT
-113 VKILL
+113 VRILL

-131 MVNVPYGSLHSAIT
+131 MVNVPYGSLHSAIS
-145 DDPVQ
+145 DDPNH
-150 RSTLSTFRSVGAGV
+150 RATLSTFRSVGAGV

-171 LPAVVYDSNENLKGG
+171 LPSFVYDSNENLKGE

-197 VAFFALIGVNKLTT
+197 VAFLSLIGVNKLTT
-211 ERVNV
+211 ERVNTS
-216 NQPIEKKKQNYFRVL
+216 QPIEKKKQNYFQVL

-270 NTDILTVVTIA
+270 DTNILTVVTIV
-281 SYVPMVAVMF
+281 SYIPMVAVMF
-291 VLSKLVARFGK
+291 ILRKLVARFGK
-302 RNCVLVSCAISLVGA
+302 RNCVIVSCAISLVGA
-317 LGMLIFPFRY
+317 IGMLVFPFKY
-327 TATGASVD
+327 TQAGASVD
-335 ALSIVVWTV
+335 VVSIIVWTI
-344 LLMIANV
+344 LLMIANI

-364 VDCIDYQNVKTGQRD
+364 VDCIDYQNIKTGQRD

-398 SSLVALVLGWLGY
+398 SSLVAMVLAWLGY
-411 QKELGSDQPQ
+411 KKELGGSQPYE
-421 QVATDIKTGYVLFLL
+421 VAADIKTGYVLFLL

-442 LLSILVVYNINK
+442 LISVLAIYNINK
-454 RDEARIHDALYKK
+454 SDERKIHDTLYNKPA
-467 EETVPA
+467 ETMPA
-473 LEGDGSVM
+473 VEADGAVM
-481 TPQAEEN
+481 LPQAEESLEEGN
-488 SADDIFETTEKNNEK
+488 
-503 TDITNT
+503 
-509 GTKNSEDDE
+509 DE
-518 NS
+518 NRR

>member
-1 MTETAANARPFGMRD
+1 MTQTAIARPFGIRD

-26 CNLSFTLLSTY
+26 CNLSFTLISTY
-37 MMLYYMQYMLIKE
+37 MMLYYMQYMHVKE
-50 SDWAWIIIVGKLW
+50 TDWAWIIIVGKLW

-71 GGMTDRVRI
+71 GGLTDRVKI

-91 GSIGLVV
+91 GSIGLVIF
-98 TTTLVFLPIPTASYT
+98 TTVIFLPVPEASYT
-113 VKILL
+113 VRILL

-131 MVNVPYGSLHSAIT
+131 MVNVPYGSLHSAIS
-145 DDPVQ
+145 DDPNH
-150 RSTLSTFRSVGAGV
+150 RATLSTFRSVGAGV

-171 LPAVVYDSNENLKGG
+171 LPSFVYDSNENLKGE

-197 VAFFALIGVNKLTT
+197 VALFSLIGVNKLTT
-211 ERVNV
+211 ERVNTS
-216 NQPIEKKKQNYFRVL
+216 QPIEKKKQNYFQVL

-270 NTDILTVVTIA
+270 DTSILTVVTIV
-281 SYVPMVAVMF
+281 SYIPMVAVMF
-291 VLSKLVARFGK
+291 ILSKLVARFGK
-302 RNCVLVSCAISLVGA
+302 RNCVIVSCAISLVGA
-317 LGMLIFPFRY
+317 IGMLVFPFKY
-327 TATGASVD
+327 TQASASVD
-335 ALSIVVWTV
+335 VVSIIVWTV
-344 LLMIANV
+344 LLMIANI

-364 VDCIDYQNVKTGQRD
+364 VDCIDYQNIKTGQRD

-398 SSLVALVLGWLGY
+398 SSLVAMVLAWLGY
-411 QKELGSDQPQ
+411 KKELGGSQPYE
-421 QVATDIKTGYVLFLL
+421 VAADIKTGYVLFLL

-442 LLSILVVYNINK
+442 LISVLAIYNINK
-454 RDEARIHDALYKK
+454 SDERKIHDTLYNNPA
-467 EETVPA
+467 ETMPA
-473 LEGDGSVM
+473 VEADGAVIL
-481 TPQAEEN
+481 PQAEESLEEGN
-488 SADDIFETTEKNNEK
+488 
-503 TDITNT
+503 
-509 GTKNSEDDE
+509 DE
-518 NS
+518 NRR

>member
-1 MTETAANARPFGMRD
+1 MTQTATARPFGIRD

-26 CNLSFTLLSTY
+26 CNLSFTLISTY
-37 MMLYYMQYMLIKE
+37 MMLYYMQYMHVKE
-50 SDWAWIIIVGKLW
+50 TDWAWIIIVGKLW

-71 GGMTDRVRI
+71 GGLTDRVKI

-91 GSIGLVV
+91 GSIGLVIF
-98 TTTLVFLPIPTASYT
+98 TTVIFLPVPEASYT
-113 VKILL
+113 VRILL

-131 MVNVPYGSLHSAIT
+131 MVNVPYGSLHSAIS
-145 DDPVQ
+145 DDPNH
-150 RSTLSTFRSVGAGV
+150 RATLSTFRSVGAGV

-171 LPAVVYDSNENLKGG
+171 LPSFVYDSNENLKGE

-197 VAFFALIGVNKLTT
+197 VAFLSLIGVNKLTT
-211 ERVNV
+211 ERVNTS
-216 NQPIEKKKQNYFRVL
+216 QPIEKKKQNFFQVL

-270 NTDILTVVTIA
+270 DTSILTVVTIV
-281 SYVPMVAVMF
+281 SYIPMVAVMF
-291 VLSKLVARFGK
+291 ILSKLVARFGK
-302 RNCVLVSCAISLVGA
+302 RNCVIVSCAISLVGA
-317 LGMLIFPFRY
+317 IGMLVFPFKY
-327 TATGASVD
+327 TQAGASVD
-335 ALSIVVWTV
+335 VVSIIVWTV
-344 LLMIANV
+344 LLMIANI

-364 VDCIDYQNVKTGQRD
+364 VDCIDYQNIKTGQRD

-398 SSLVALVLGWLGY
+398 SSLVAMVLAWLGY
-411 QKELGSDQPQ
+411 KKELGGSQPYE
-421 QVATDIKTGYVLFLL
+421 VAADIKTGYVLFLL

-442 LLSILVVYNINK
+442 LISVLAIYNINK
-454 RDEARIHDALYKK
+454 SDERKIHDTLYNKPA
-467 EETVPA
+467 ETMPA
-473 LEGDGSVM
+473 VEADGAVIL
-481 TPQAEEN
+481 PQAEESLEEGN
-488 SADDIFETTEKNNEK
+488 D
-503 TDITNT
+503 
-509 GTKNSEDDE
+509 
-518 NS
+518 

>member
-1 MTETAANARPFGMRD
+1 MTQTATARPFGIRD

-26 CNLSFTLLSTY
+26 CNLSFTLISTY
-37 MMLYYMQYMLIKE
+37 MMLYYMQYMHVKE
-50 SDWAWIIIVGKLW
+50 TDWAWIIIVGKLW

-71 GGMTDRVRI
+71 GGLTDRVKI

-91 GSIGLVV
+91 GSIGLVIF
-98 TTTLVFLPIPTASYT
+98 TTVIFLPVPEASYT
-113 VKILL
+113 VRILL

-131 MVNVPYGSLHSAIT
+131 MVNVPYGSLHSAIS
-145 DDPVQ
+145 DDPNH
-150 RSTLSTFRSVGAGV
+150 RATLSTFRSVGAGV

-171 LPAVVYDSNENLKGG
+171 LPSFVYDSNENLKGE

-197 VAFFALIGVNKLTT
+197 VAFLSLIGVNKLTT
-211 ERVNV
+211 ERVNTS
-216 NQPIEKKKQNYFRVL
+216 QPIEKKKQNYFQVL

-270 NTDILTVVTIA
+270 DTSILTVVTIV
-281 SYVPMVAVMF
+281 SYIPMVAVMF
-291 VLSKLVARFGK
+291 ILSKLVAKFGK
-302 RNCVLVSCAISLVGA
+302 RNCVIVSCAISLVGA
-317 LGMLIFPFRY
+317 IGMLVFPFKY
-327 TATGASVD
+327 TQAGASVD
-335 ALSIVVWTV
+335 VVSIIVWTV
-344 LLMIANV
+344 LLMIANI

-364 VDCIDYQNVKTGQRD
+364 VDCIDYQNIKTGQRD

-398 SSLVALVLGWLGY
+398 SSLVAMVLAWLGY
-411 QKELGSDQPQ
+411 KKELGGSQPYE
-421 QVATDIKTGYVLFLL
+421 VAADIKTGYVLFLL

-442 LLSILVVYNINK
+442 LISVLAIYNINK
-454 RDEARIHDALYKK
+454 SDERKIHDTLYNKPA
-467 EETVPA
+467 ETMPA
-473 LEGDGSVM
+473 VEADGAVM
-481 TPQAEEN
+481 LPQAEESLEEGN
-488 SADDIFETTEKNNEK
+488 
-503 TDITNT
+503 
-509 GTKNSEDDE
+509 DE
-518 NS
+518 NRR

>member
-1 MTETAANARPFGMRD
+1 MTQTATARPFGIRD

-26 CNLSFTLLSTY
+26 CNLSFTLISTY
-37 MMLYYMQYMLIKE
+37 MMLYYMQYMHVKE
-50 SDWAWIIIVGKLW
+50 TDWAWIIIVGKLW

-71 GGMTDRVRI
+71 GGLTDRVKI

-91 GSIGLVV
+91 GSIGLVIF
-98 TTTLVFLPIPTASYT
+98 TTVIFLPVPEASYT
-113 VKILL
+113 VRILL

-131 MVNVPYGSLHSAIT
+131 MVNVPYGSLHSAIS
-145 DDPVQ
+145 DDPNH
-150 RSTLSTFRSVGAGV
+150 RATLSTFRSVGAGV

-171 LPAVVYDSNENLKGG
+171 LPSFVYDSNENLKGE

-197 VAFFALIGVNKLTT
+197 VAFLSLIGVNKLTT
-211 ERVNV
+211 ERVNTS
-216 NQPIEKKKQNYFRVL
+216 QPIEKKKQNYFQVL

-270 NTDILTVVTIA
+270 DTSILTVVTIV
-281 SYVPMVAVMF
+281 SYIPMVAVMF
-291 VLSKLVARFGK
+291 ILSKLVARFGK
-302 RNCVLVSCAISLVGA
+302 RNCVIVSCAISLVGA
-317 LGMLIFPFRY
+317 IGMLVFPFKY
-327 TATGASVD
+327 TQAGASVD
-335 ALSIVVWTV
+335 VVSIIVWTI
-344 LLMIANV
+344 LLMIANI

-364 VDCIDYQNVKTGQRD
+364 VDCIDYQNIKTGQRD

-398 SSLVALVLGWLGY
+398 SSLVAMVLAWLGY
-411 QKELGSDQPQ
+411 KKELGGSQPYE
-421 QVATDIKTGYVLFLL
+421 VAADIKTGYVLFLL

-442 LLSILVVYNINK
+442 LISVLAIYNINK
-454 RDEARIHDALYKK
+454 SDERKIHDTLYNKPA
-467 EETVPA
+467 ETMPA
-473 LEGDGSVM
+473 VEADGAVM
-481 TPQAEEN
+481 LPQAEGSLEEGN
-488 SADDIFETTEKNNEK
+488 D
-503 TDITNT
+503 
-509 GTKNSEDDE
+509 
-518 NS
+518 

>member
-1 MTETAANARPFGMRD
+1 MTQTATARPFGIRD

-26 CNLSFTLLSTY
+26 CNLSFTLISTY
-37 MMLYYMQYMLIKE
+37 MMLYYMQYMHVKE
-50 SDWAWIIIVGKLW
+50 TDWAWIIIVGKLW

-71 GGMTDRVRI
+71 GGLTDRVKI

-91 GSIGLVV
+91 GSVGLVIF
-98 TTTLVFLPIPTASYT
+98 TTVIFLPVPEASYT
-113 VKILL
+113 VRILL

-131 MVNVPYGSLHSAIT
+131 MVNVPYGSLHSAIS
-145 DDPVQ
+145 DDPNH
-150 RSTLSTFRSVGAGV
+150 RATLSTFRSVGAGV

-171 LPAVVYDSNENLKGG
+171 LPSFVYDSNENLKGE

-197 VAFFALIGVNKLTT
+197 VALFSLIGVNKLTT
-211 ERVNV
+211 ERVNTS
-216 NQPIEKKKQNYFRVL
+216 QPIEKKKQNYFQVL

-270 NTDILTVVTIA
+270 DTSILTVVTIV
-281 SYVPMVAVMF
+281 SYIPMVAVMF
-291 VLSKLVARFGK
+291 ILSKLVARFGK
-302 RNCVLVSCAISLVGA
+302 RNCVIVSCAISLVGA
-317 LGMLIFPFRY
+317 IGMLVFPFKY
-327 TATGASVD
+327 TQAGASVD
-335 ALSIVVWTV
+335 VVSIIVWTV
-344 LLMIANV
+344 LLMIANI

-364 VDCIDYQNVKTGQRD
+364 VDCIDYQNIKTGQRD

-398 SSLVALVLGWLGY
+398 SSLVAMVLAWLGY
-411 QKELGSDQPQ
+411 KKELGGSQPYE
-421 QVATDIKTGYVLFLL
+421 VAADIKTGYVLFLL

-442 LLSILVVYNINK
+442 LISVLAIYNINK
-454 RDEARIHDALYKK
+454 SDERKIHDTLYNKPA
-467 EETVPA
+467 ETMPA
-473 LEGDGSVM
+473 VEADGAVM
-481 TPQAEEN
+481 LPQAEESLEEGN
-488 SADDIFETTEKNNEK
+488 D
-503 TDITNT
+503 
-509 GTKNSEDDE
+509 
-518 NS
+518 

>member
-1 MTETAANARPFGMRD
+1 MTQTATARLFGIRD

-26 CNLSFTLLSTY
+26 CNLSFTLISTY
-37 MMLYYMQYMLIKE
+37 MMLYYMQYMHVKE
-50 SDWAWIIIVGKLW
+50 TDWAWIIIVGKLW

-71 GGMTDRVRI
+71 GGLTDRVKI

-91 GSIGLVV
+91 GSIGLVIF
-98 TTTLVFLPIPTASYT
+98 TTVIFLPVPEASYT
-113 VKILL
+113 VRILL

-131 MVNVPYGSLHSAIT
+131 MVNVPYGSLHSAIS
-145 DDPVQ
+145 DDPNH
-150 RSTLSTFRSVGAGV
+150 RATLSTFRSVGAGV

-171 LPAVVYDSNENLKGG
+171 LPSFVYDSNENLKGE

-197 VAFFALIGVNKLTT
+197 VAFLSLIGVNKLTT
-211 ERVNV
+211 ERVNTS
-216 NQPIEKKKQNYFRVL
+216 QPIEKKKQNYFQVL

-270 NTDILTVVTIA
+270 DTSILTVVTIV
-281 SYVPMVAVMF
+281 SYIPMVAVMF
-291 VLSKLVARFGK
+291 ILSKLVARFGK
-302 RNCVLVSCAISLVGA
+302 RNCVIVSCAISLVGA
-317 LGMLIFPFRY
+317 IGMLVFPFKY
-327 TATGASVD
+327 TQAGASVD
-335 ALSIVVWTV
+335 VVSIIVWTV
-344 LLMIANV
+344 LLMIANI

-364 VDCIDYQNVKTGQRD
+364 VDCIDYQNIKTGQRD

-398 SSLVALVLGWLGY
+398 SSLVAMVLAWLGY
-411 QKELGSDQPQ
+411 KKELGGSQPYE
-421 QVATDIKTGYVLFLL
+421 VAADIKTGYVLFLL

-442 LLSILVVYNINK
+442 LISVLAIYNINK
-454 RDEARIHDALYKK
+454 SDERKIHDTLYNKPA
-467 EETVPA
+467 ETMPA
-473 LEGDGSVM
+473 VEADGAVM
-481 TPQAEEN
+481 LPQAEESLEEGN
-488 SADDIFETTEKNNEK
+488 
-503 TDITNT
+503 
-509 GTKNSEDDE
+509 DE
-518 NS
+518 NRR

>member
-1 MTETAANARPFGMRD
+1 MTQTATARPFGIRD

-26 CNLSFTLLSTY
+26 CNLSFTLISTY
-37 MMLYYMQYMLIKE
+37 MMLYYMQYMHVKE
-50 SDWAWIIIVGKLW
+50 TDWAWIIIVGKLW

-71 GGMTDRVRI
+71 GGLTDRVKI

-91 GSIGLVV
+91 GSIGLVIF
-98 TTTLVFLPIPTASYT
+98 TTVIFLPVPEASFT
-113 VKILL
+113 VRILL

-131 MVNVPYGSLHSAIT
+131 MVNVPYGSLHSAIS
-145 DDPVQ
+145 DDPNH
-150 RSTLSTFRSVGAGV
+150 RATLSTFRSVGAGV

-171 LPAVVYDSNENLKGG
+171 LPSFVYDSNENLKGE

-197 VAFFALIGVNKLTT
+197 VALFSLIGVNKLTT
-211 ERVNV
+211 ERVNTS
-216 NQPIEKKKQNYFRVL
+216 QPIEKKKQNYFQVL

-270 NTDILTVVTIA
+270 DTSILTVVTIV
-281 SYVPMVAVMF
+281 SYIPMVAVMF
-291 VLSKLVARFGK
+291 ILSKLVAKFGK
-302 RNCVLVSCAISLVGA
+302 RNCVIVSCAISLVGA
-317 LGMLIFPFRY
+317 IGMLVFPFKY
-327 TATGASVD
+327 TQAGASVD
-335 ALSIVVWTV
+335 VVSIIVWTV
-344 LLMIANV
+344 LLMIANI

-364 VDCIDYQNVKTGQRD
+364 VDCIDYQNIKTGQRD

-398 SSLVALVLGWLGY
+398 SSLVAMVLAWLGY
-411 QKELGSDQPQ
+411 KKELGGSQPYE
-421 QVATDIKTGYVLFLL
+421 VAADIKTGYVLFLL

-442 LLSILVVYNINK
+442 LISVLAIYNINK
-454 RDEARIHDALYKK
+454 SDERKIHDTLYNKPA
-467 EETVPA
+467 ETMPA
-473 LEGDGSVM
+473 VEADGAVIL
-481 TPQAEEN
+481 PQAEESLEEGN
-488 SADDIFETTEKNNEK
+488 D
-503 TDITNT
+503 
-509 GTKNSEDDE
+509 
-518 NS
+518 